1 MHSCQNNPEK
11 SYWEKKTKHA
21 LSSYSLLTN
30 CLFDS
35 TKNKLHCYKGED
47 WMKRFCKDL
56 KTRAMKIINDEKKR
70 NDTANYWRK

>member
-30 CLFDS
+30 CLIPQKTNCVV
-35 TKNKLHCYKGED
+35 TKVKTGWKG
-47 WMKRFCKDL
+47 FV
-56 KTRAMKIINDEKKR
+56 KT
-70 NDTANYWRK
+70 